1 MPATPTATMRR
12 TGSCGASLTAKPA
25 KSMIASLG
33 TGMQALSSTMS
44 RNTAGRPQSP
54 MRWVQKLT
62 RAFTMCDMAVRV
74 SHGPGTARTRTL
86 C

>member
-1 MPATPTATMRR
+1 MLPATPTVTAPNRLMW
-12 TGSCGASLTAKPA
+12 CSLTAKPA

-54 MRWVQKLT
+54 MRLVQK
-62 RAFTMCDMAVRV
+62 
-74 SHGPGTARTRTL
+74 
-86 C
+86 